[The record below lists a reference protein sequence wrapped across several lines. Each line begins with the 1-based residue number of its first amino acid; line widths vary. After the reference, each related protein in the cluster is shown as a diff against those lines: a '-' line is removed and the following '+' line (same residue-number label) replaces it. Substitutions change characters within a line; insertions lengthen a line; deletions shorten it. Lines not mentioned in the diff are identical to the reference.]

1 MLLNQKINQRISELK
16 QLEHKEVEFNFNQ
29 LDANNDGKLEFS
41 EVSAVLNY
49 LSIDQHTL
57 KQLFTLGKRSDEP
70 YLRQSEFEFFK

>member
-1 MLLNQKINQRISELK
+1 MAS
-16 QLEHKEVEFNFNQ
+16 KEVEFDFNK

-57 KQLFTLGKRSDEP
+57 K
-70 YLRQSEFEFFK
+70 